1 MLTSRST
8 ILDKLKKREA
18 GDIVAS
24 SKLQSVLSNPQI
36 LRVGISHNPM

>member
-8 ILDKLKKREA
+8 ILDKLKKGEA

-24 SKLQSVLSNPQI
+24 SKLQYSKH
-36 LRVGISHNPM
+36 RY